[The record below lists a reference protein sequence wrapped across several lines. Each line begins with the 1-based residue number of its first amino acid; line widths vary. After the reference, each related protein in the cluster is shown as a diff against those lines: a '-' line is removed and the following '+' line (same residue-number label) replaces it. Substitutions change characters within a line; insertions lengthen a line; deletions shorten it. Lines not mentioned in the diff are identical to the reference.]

1 MRLIL
6 WNAALRS
13 SVVACGR
20 EGNGRGG
27 NGRQEIDEVWIAQGA
42 NPHPGSDFAGLGAR
56 VRRART
62 ESLTSSPSGKRTL
75 PERETT
81 LSFMVSCVGV
91 GRRER
96 AKQ

>member
-20 EGNGRGG
+20 EGNGRGDE
-27 NGRQEIDEVWIAQGA
+27 RQEIDEVWITRRCQSLS
-42 NPHPGSDFAGLGAR
+42 GSDFAGLGVR
-56 VRRART
+56 VRQART
-62 ESLTSSPSGKRTL
+62 ESLTSSPSGKRSL

-96 AKQ
+96 AMQ